1 MELSAIRTHVLEQ
14 MDWTPEQSTDFKA
27 KINRFVNRAYQYL
40 YEDAP
45 FLLQANV
52 TIQTKKDVTSVTA
65 VAGDRVESMGAD
77 AYVMQRTAGVVG
89 ATPWVFDGSWD
100 GRWVEIVDPT
110 GVTRRVQT
118 REWWNTGSP
127 GFDRFSLVAPWAST
141 PNVGMTYRVYTPTY
155 HLHGDVVSIKN
166 AQIYHGANYQLKV
179 ATQGEMESGRLVDY
193 QGRTSGIPRVVFPGN
208 PFALDAPTRAPSV
221 RAAPG
226 LLPTPWAGP
235 DNAGQFDFC
244 YTYCW
249 GRRDSWE
256 VSSEP
261 RRACVGVGPFA
272 CVC

>member
-179 ATQGEMESGRLVDY
+179 ATQGEMESGRLVD
-193 QGRTSGIPRVVFPGN
+193 
-208 PFALDAPTRAPSV
+208 
-221 RAAPG
+221 
-226 LLPTPWAGP
+226 
-235 DNAGQFDFC
+235 
-244 YTYCW
+244 
-249 GRRDSWE
+249 
-256 VSSEP
+256 
-261 RRACVGVGPFA
+261 
-272 CVC
+272 